1 MDCYSECI
9 LRDFQPLELFPSEK
23 ATSGA
28 EPAPAQSSSKTE
40 ISVASSRSSIKQLYD
55 IISSFDDHK
64 KQLVQS
70 IGFGGLLMFPALRQI
85 NRRFA
90 AWIMSRVDP
99 LSQTLIIEPYK
110 QISFNKDDVERV
122 LGIPS
127 QGKSVLSLGALSKQ
141 LVNKVSDMYL
151 QGRDKDKRSI
161 KVAQDVIERKY
172 PEGMS
177 ESDINAFKVAFVIYV
192 MSTLLSP
199 GSKHDYISIDY

>member
-28 EPAPAQSSSKTE
+28 EPAPAQSSSKTK

-99 LSQTLIIEPYK
+99 LSQTLIIEPSK
-110 QISFNKDDVERV
+110 QISLIRMM
-122 LGIPS
+122 
-127 QGKSVLSLGALSKQ
+127 LSG
-141 LVNKVSDMYL
+141 Y
-151 QGRDKDKRSI
+151 
-161 KVAQDVIERKY
+161 
-172 PEGMS
+172 
-177 ESDINAFKVAFVIYV
+177 
-192 MSTLLSP
+192 
-199 GSKHDYISIDY
+199 